1 VLKYIFLFFL
11 IISLDAY
18 DLNISYSYFLEDKIK
33 SDKELFLLQKA
44 IDETSKSAYDK
55 LVEEVYSY
63 DEVYAMNKYFKKVKQ
78 DKSCKVT
85 YSYKNRHFFNFTCKD
100 KKRDKVYIF
109 TKNYISVAIGT
120 NNVRYLEVYNM
131 TIVDMNIKDMDCWE
145 VCGLGRNVMM
155 CILKPSD
162 NKVGFKQ

>member
-11 IISLDAY
+11 IISLDAN

-33 SDKELFLLQKA
+33 SDKELFLLKKA
-44 IDETSKSAYDK
+44 IDDKETSKRKYDK
-55 LVEEVYSY
+55 LIEELHSF
-63 DEVYAMNKYFKKVKQ
+63 DDVYAMNKYFKKVKQ

-109 TKNYISVAIGT
+109 TKNYISVAIRT
-120 NNVRYLEVYNM
+120 KDVVPITVYNM
-131 TIVDMNIKDMDCWE
+131 EIINLPIKNMNCRQ
-145 VCGLGRNVMM
+145 VCGFGPVKL
-155 CILKPSD
+155 CELSI
-162 NKVGFKQ
+162 

>member
-11 IISLDAY
+11 IISLDAN

-55 LVEEVYSY
+55 LVEEAYSY

-100 KKRDKVYIF
+100 KKRDKVYF
-109 TKNYISVAIGT
+109 FDYISVAIKAKS
-120 NNVRYLEVYNM
+120 VKPIMIYNM
-131 TIVDMNIKDMDCWE
+131 EIVNLPIKNINCRQ
-145 VCGLGRNVMM
+145 VCGYGGPLMF
-155 CILKPSD
+155 CELSI
-162 NKVGFKQ
+162 